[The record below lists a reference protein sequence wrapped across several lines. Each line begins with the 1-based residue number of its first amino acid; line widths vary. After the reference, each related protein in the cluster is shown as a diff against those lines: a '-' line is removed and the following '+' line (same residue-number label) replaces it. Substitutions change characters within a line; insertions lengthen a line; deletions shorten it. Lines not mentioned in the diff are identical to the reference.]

1 MIVKHS
7 LILLDGE
14 KQVAGFTKSIEMP
27 CLPPIGSKV
36 FFGSGVGSGIGHTVE
51 SITFSEEEAS
61 YSIHYILDVRVVQ
74 REFVDYV
81 DVPFFVNLLYKRQG
95 FSAQWAED
103 EYDHLFQ

>member
-14 KQVAGFTKSIEMP
+14 KQVAGFVKSLEMP
-27 CLPPIGSKV
+27 CLPPIGSKI
-36 FFGSGVGSGIGHTVE
+36 FFGSRAGSGIGHTVE
-51 SITFSEEEAS
+51 SISFSEKEAS
-61 YSIHYILDVRVVQ
+61 YSIHYKLDVKVAQ

-81 DVPFFVNLLYKRQG
+81 DVLFFVNLLYKRQG
-95 FSAQWAED
+95 FSVQWAED